1 MSKLTITID
10 FDGVINSY
18 KSGWLGHEAI
28 IDDEPVPGAAEF
40 LIESTGHFDVN
51 VFGSRSRSILGCNAM
66 RDYVREIVPAS
77 TLELIK
83 FPDKKPA
90 AFIGLDD
97 RVLTFK
103 GVWPSME
110 ELRNFKPWYK

>member
-1 MSKLTITID
+1 
-10 FDGVINSY
+10 
-18 KSGWLGHEAI
+18 
-28 IDDEPVPGAAEF
+28 
-40 LIESTGHFDVN
+40 
-51 VFGSRSRSILGCNAM
+51 M